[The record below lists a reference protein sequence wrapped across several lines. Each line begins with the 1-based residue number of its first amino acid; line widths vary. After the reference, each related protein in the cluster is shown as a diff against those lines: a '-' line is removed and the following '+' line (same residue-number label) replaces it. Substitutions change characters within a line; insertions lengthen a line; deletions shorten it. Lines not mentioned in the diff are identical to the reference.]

1 MFLLVLSLFG
11 FHGVISNDTTWSDTA
26 YLTGDVLVTEGAT
39 LTISPGTVVLYADSC
54 EWDTAWYADEYR
66 TQGGMVN
73 LIVEGEIRAIGA
85 EMDSIYFRSIG
96 ERDRGGTMILAD
108 GADSLIYCSFL
119 GDSLRWYQYYTSS
132 LPHIFSYNTNTAII
146 SCRFEYGDGI
156 EGEESRVHLTKSEF
170 DKVSM
175 NPVRFERGVLRVDSC
190 AFLNSRN
197 LGNMC
202 SYGGI
207 VYAVDL
213 DTCLVNK
220 IMVEGAYGLYEKM
233 SGGSAVGCYC
243 EGCQYVEIQNSI
255 FRGIKGGFGAQS
267 MGGGGAGGDGC
278 AFYLHDCNK
287 ALLSSNE
294 IKNVGG
300 GDGEDD
306 NEGMGP
312 GHGGDGFGMFLWN
325 CGSVVIDKNQ
335 IYNIYGGHA
344 EYYPEGDGDPKPL
357 CCYNSSPIITKN
369 EFNSKGRYIYIDS
382 TSQPVIGG
390 APDKGNRF
398 LNLIDKEDY
407 VIYNGSPYDINAMYN
422 FWQTGPDMIDSLI
435 FDYYDD
441 PTKGIVHYDHY
452 TDVEERES
460 RQQFTLSSNLVHDVL
475 YVSFPYDSPASLE
488 FFDAAGRRVHSEVLS
503 GSKTEVDVSSFPR
516 GVYFVIAQIGE
527 RQVTKKVVIR

>member
-1 MFLLVLSLFG
+1 MFLLITTLFG

-26 YLTGDVLVTEGAT
+26 YLTGDVLVENGVT
-39 LTISPGTVVLYADSC
+39 LTISPGTVVLYAGSC
-54 EWDTAWYADEYR
+54 EWDTAWYADEDSYCR

-96 ERDRGGTMILAD
+96 DRDRGGTMILAD

-119 GDSLRWYQYYTSS
+119 GDSLRWYHYYTSS
-132 LPHIFSYNTNTAII
+132 LPHIFLNNTNTAIV

-156 EGEESRVHLTKSEF
+156 EGEESRITLTKSEF

-190 AFLNSRN
+190 AFIDSRH
-197 LGNMC
+197 LGNMY
-202 SYGGI
+202 SFGGVVHAI
-207 VYAVDL
+207 DL
-213 DTCLVNK
+213 DSLFVDRAL
-220 IMVEGAYGLYEKM
+220 IEGAYGLAIRII
-233 SGGSAVGCYC
+233 GGSAVGCYC

-267 MGGGGAGGDGC
+267 IGGGGAGGDGC

-335 IYNIYGGHA
+335 ISNIYGGHA
-344 EYYPEGDGDPKPL
+344 EYYPEGDGIPKPL
-357 CCYNSSPIITKN
+357 CCYNSSPQIINN
-369 EFNSKGRYIYIDS
+369 EFNSKGQYIYINS
-382 TSQPVIGG
+382 TSQPIIGG
-390 APDKGNRF
+390 A
-398 LNLIDKEDY
+398 
-407 VIYNGSPYDINAMYN
+407 
-422 FWQTGPDMIDSLI
+422 MIDSLI

-441 PTKGIVHYDHY
+441 PTKGIVHYDHS
-452 TDVEERES
+452 TDVEEKES
-460 RQQFTLSSNLVHDVL
+460 PTQPFTLRSNLVKDILHI
-475 YVSFPYDSPASLE
+475 SLSGSYAQE
-488 FFDAAGRRVHSEVLS
+488 AVDLALFDASGRRVLS
-503 GSKTEVDVSSFPR
+503 RTIQESQAAIDVSSFPQ
-516 GVYFVIAQIGE
+516 GVYFVIAKIGE